1 MTWFIFAIL
10 TALFRSFTDVAG
22 KIGLKN
28 MDEYIV
34 AWSLFLFA
42 LPFISL
48 LLIFTEIP
56 EIGDDFWIALLVGGT
71 LNVFTNLIYMRAIK
85 LSDLSITIPMITFT
99 PLFMLIT
106 SPIIIG
112 EFPNLYGIIGIFLIV
127 AGSYILNFKEKSK
140 GYLAPFKALL
150 REKGPRLMLLV
161 AFIWSI
167 TANFDKIG
175 IQNSSVFFW
184 PVTVNAFIAVGFI
197 PVILLKSK
205 KKLPQIRKNY
215 KTLLPV
221 GLFHGLMIVF
231 QMIAVS
237 MTLVAYVISIKRTS
251 AVMSVV
257 FGSLFFK
264 EKGLRERLLGA
275 SIMIAGVVLI
285 TLFN

>member
-10 TALFRSFTDVAG
+10 TALFRSLTDVAG

-34 AWSLFLFA
+34 AWSLFIFEI
-42 LPFISL
+42 PFIGIL
-48 LLIFTEIP
+48 LLFTEIP
-56 EIGDDFWIALLVGGT
+56 EVTPKFWLALLIGGG

-85 LSDLSITIPMITFT
+85 LSDLSITIPLITFT
-99 PLFMLIT
+99 PLFMLLT
-106 SPIIIG
+106 SPLILG
-112 EFPNLYGIIGIFLIV
+112 EFPNIYGIIGIILIV
-127 AGSYILNFKEKSK
+127 SGSYILNFKEKSK

-150 REKGPRLMLLV
+150 KEKGPRLMLLV

-184 PVTVNAFIAVGFI
+184 PVAVNAFIAVGFI
-197 PVILLKSK
+197 PVILTRSKGKLK
-205 KKLPQIRKNY
+205 QIKTNY
-215 KTLLPV
+215 KTLVPIGFL
-221 GLFHGLMIVF
+221 HGIMIVV
-231 QMIAVS
+231 QMVAVS

-251 AVMSVV
+251 AVLSVV

-264 EKGLRERLLGA
+264 EKGLKERLVGSL
-275 SIMIAGVVLI
+275 IMIAGVVFI

>member
-1 MTWFIFAIL
+1 MTWFLFAFL
-10 TALFRSFTDVAG
+10 TALFRSLTDVAG
-22 KIGLKN
+22 KKKKKN

-34 AWSLFLFA
+34 AWALFLFA

-48 LLIFTEIP
+48 LLFFTEIP
-56 EIGDDFWIALLVGGT
+56 EIGPKFWLALFVGGG

-85 LSDLSITIPMITFT
+85 LSDLSITIPMVTFT

-106 SPIIIG
+106 SPIILG
-112 EFPNLYGIIGIFLIV
+112 EFPNVYGITGIILIV
-127 AGSYILNFKEKSK
+127 SGSYMLNLKEKKK
-140 GYLAPFKALL
+140 GYLEPFKALVK
-150 REKGPRLMLLV
+150 EKGPRLMLLV

-175 IQNSSVFFW
+175 IEHSSVFFW
-184 PVTVNAFIAVGFI
+184 PVAVNAFIAVGFI
-197 PVILLKSK
+197 PVVLTKSK
-205 KKLPQIRKNY
+205 GKTRQLTKNY
-215 KTLLPV
+215 KTLLPI

-251 AVMSVV
+251 ATLSVL

-264 EKGLRERLLGA
+264 EKGLRERLAGSL
-275 SIMIAGVVLI
+275 IMILGVVLI

>member
-1 MTWFIFAIL
+1 MSWFIFAVL

-28 MDEYIV
+28 LDEYIV

-56 EIGDDFWIALLVGGT
+56 EIGNDFWIALLVGGI

-85 LSDLSITIPMITFT
+85 LSDLSITIPMVTFT

-112 EFPNLYGIIGIFLIV
+112 EFPNVYGIIGIFLIV

-205 KKLPQIRKNY
+205 NKLHQIRKNY

-221 GLFHGLMIVF
+221 GFFHGLMIVF
-231 QMIAVS
+231 QMVAVS

-251 AVMSVV
+251 AVISVV

>member
-1 MTWFIFAIL
+1 MTWFLFAFL
-10 TALFRSFTDVAG
+10 TALFRSLTDVAG
-22 KIGLKN
+22 KFGLKN

-34 AWSLFLFA
+34 AWALFLFA

-48 LLIFTEIP
+48 LLFFTEIP
-56 EIGDDFWIALLVGGT
+56 EIGPKFWLALFVGGG

-85 LSDLSITIPMITFT
+85 LSDLSITIPMVTFT

-106 SPIIIG
+106 SPIILG
-112 EFPNLYGIIGIFLIV
+112 EFPNVYGITGIILIV
-127 AGSYILNFKEKSK
+127 SGSYMLNLKEKKK
-140 GYLAPFKALL
+140 GYLEPFKALVK
-150 REKGPRLMLLV
+150 EKGPRLMLLV

-175 IQNSSVFFW
+175 IEHSSVFFW
-184 PVTVNAFIAVGFI
+184 PVAVNAFIAVGFI
-197 PVILLKSK
+197 PVVLTKSK
-205 KKLPQIRKNY
+205 GKTRQLTKNY
-215 KTLLPV
+215 KTLLPI

-251 AVMSVV
+251 ATLSVL

-264 EKGLRERLLGA
+264 EKGLRERLAGSL
-275 SIMIAGVVLI
+275 IMILGVVLI